1 MFIAYHVVTDRPMK
15 VGQVIRF
22 DEENHSGVWQRVMDK
37 LPIVEDILAH
47 PEKYPDKLDHHTDV
61 ALRELA
67 LEQVR
72 REKFP
77 QYPSRMAC
85 LYTSE
90 DLETAEAWGEWFP
103 KWGRPTYAIVKLGVE
118 GRRFIGNANLCFDG
132 TPDQAENLRLAE
144 KYWRI
149 DNSGETE
156 RPVPEMLVDGEIT
169 VLEIIKEINANL

>member
-1 MFIAYHVVTDRPMK
+1 MFTAYHVVTDRPMK

-37 LPIVEDILAH
+37 LPLVKDILAH
-47 PEKYPDKLDHHTDV
+47 PERYTEKLDHHTDV

-72 REKFP
+72 QEKFP

-90 DLETAEAWGEWFP
+90 ELETAEAWGEWFT
-103 KWGRPTYAIVKLGVE
+103 KWGRPTYAIVKLGIE

-132 TPDQAENLRLAE
+132 VPDQAENLRLAE
-144 KYWRI
+144 KYWRV
-149 DNSGETE
+149 DNTDETE

-169 VLEIIKEINANL
+169 VLEIIKEINKNL

>member
-22 DEENHSGVWQRVMDK
+22 DDENHSGVWQRVMDK
-37 LPIVEDILAH
+37 LPLVEDILAH
-47 PEKYPDKLDHHTDV
+47 PEKYLEKLDHHTDV

-77 QYPSRMAC
+77 EYPSRMAC

-90 DLETAEAWGEWFP
+90 DLETAKAWGEWFP
-103 KWGRPTYAIVKLGVE
+103 KWGRPTYSIVKLGVE

-149 DNSGETE
+149 DNTGETE

-169 VLEIIKEINANL
+169 VLEILKEINANL